1 MDLAKA
7 QGGLGTGDQ
16 HFLTTYKYLLF
27 GVMLQSYRNPLVVK
41 QGRLWIPTS
50 RDLCLCLGMGQ
61 QLGTHQLY
69 DLILPVYPWFQ
80 HISTG
85 ILDPGLLDKK
95 LQHPGQFFF
104 YVQLL
109 DFICFI
115 GTSPENSSI
124 IFPAKSNEYFG
135 AQRSSWF

>member
-1 MDLAKA
+1 
-7 QGGLGTGDQ
+7 
-16 HFLTTYKYLLF
+16 
-27 GVMLQSYRNPLVVK
+27 
-41 QGRLWIPTS
+41 
-50 RDLCLCLGMGQ
+50 MGQ

-115 GTSPENSSI
+115 GTSPKIVQLFSQQNPTSI
-124 IFPAKSNEYFG
+124 SGHSEVLGFDLWLVSLSY
-135 AQRSSWF
+135 